1 MPDLREFKIQN
12 GQRYFSCKENTRI
25 KKTPSVSIVNVFLI
39 FLQEDNAC
47 FIVDYKSVH
56 AKTLVELQHIST
68 LRELIFAV
76 FADLG
81 LNRKIKFPQ
90 NFSDAKNKG

>member
-1 MPDLREFKIQN
+1 MYSIDNRDFNKK
-12 GQRYFSCKENTRI
+12 FSPSEI
-25 KKTPSVSIVNVFLI
+25 VVAISEPPPKTQLGLETGVLSLN
-39 FLQEDNAC
+39 
-47 FIVDYKSVH
+47 
-56 AKTLVELQHIST
+56 T

-90 NFSDAKNKG
+90 NFSNAKIKGRIIHRTVLIFF